1 MDIET
6 QCEVIQ
12 YPIKEKTFKKKK
24 TNKKWTDFMLWH
36 LDQYWKVKQGF

>member
-24 TNKKWTDFMLWH
+24 QTKNGLILCCGIWINTEK
-36 LDQYWKVKQGF
+36 

>member
-12 YPIKEKTFKKKK
+12 YPIKEKIFKKKK
-24 TNKKWTDFMLWH
+24 KNGLILCCGIWINTEKWSKDFR
-36 LDQYWKVKQGF
+36 

>member
-12 YPIKEKTFKKKK
+12 YPIKEKIFKKK
-24 TNKKWTDFMLWH
+24 KKWTDFMLWH

>member
-12 YPIKEKTFKKKK
+12 YPIKEKIFKKKK
-24 TNKKWTDFMLWH
+24 NGLILCCGIWINTEKWSKDFR
-36 LDQYWKVKQGF
+36 